1 VEHKGVSAGVAG
13 AVEARDAALEQAAHT
28 LARESPV
35 RALDWLRSQPA
46 SSSRAEAI
54 AAIATDWA
62 TRDPETAMVWVEDLA
77 PDDARADAMLRVFNR
92 WSDRDVDAVLRW
104 VSARAPS
111 AALDPML
118 WYFATDTTVRYVARE
133 KALAGAASIA
143 GEELRAQAIGHI
155 VLIWARREPNAA
167 TRYVAEC
174 SALSESHKAALVAKI
189 AASQR

>member
-1 VEHKGVSAGVAG
+1 
-13 AVEARDAALEQAAHT
+13 
-28 LARESPV
+28 
-35 RALDWLRSQPA
+35 
-46 SSSRAEAI
+46 
-54 AAIATDWA
+54 
-62 TRDPETAMVWVEDLA
+62 
-77 PDDARADAMLRVFNR
+77 
-92 WSDRDVDAVLRW
+92 
-104 VSARAPS
+104 
-111 AALDPML
+111 ML